1 MQRLLLIPVLALF
14 GIAAW
19 AQDTEG
25 QPAEETTAE
34 ETTAE
39 ETKAE
44 EAQAETEAGTP
55 ADDVTDEEV
64 EELLGLDEDYRE
76 AEEEFDPTE
85 EVRVEQSI
93 LFPTDI

>member
-1 MQRLLLIPVLALF
+1 MQRLLLIFVLILLGA
-14 GIAAW
+14 GAW
-19 AQDTEG
+19 AQETEG
-25 QPAEETTAE
+25 QA
-34 ETTAE
+34 
-39 ETKAE
+39 AE
-44 EAQAETEAGTP
+44 EAPTETEAGTP

-85 EVRVEQSI
+85 EVRFEQNI

>member
-1 MQRLLLIPVLALF
+1 MQRLLLISVLMLLCT
-14 GIAAW
+14 AAW
-19 AQDTEG
+19 AQETE
-25 QPAEETTAE
+25 
-34 ETTAE
+34 
-39 ETKAE
+39 AE
-44 EAQAETEAGTP
+44 EAEAAEEAPAETEAGTP

-85 EVRVEQSI
+85 EVRFEQNI